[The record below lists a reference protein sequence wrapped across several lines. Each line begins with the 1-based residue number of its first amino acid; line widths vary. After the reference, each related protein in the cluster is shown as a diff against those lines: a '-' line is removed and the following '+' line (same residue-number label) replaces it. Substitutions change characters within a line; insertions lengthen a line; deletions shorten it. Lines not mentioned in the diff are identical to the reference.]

1 MTRLVNI
8 WSGPRNVSTA
18 LLYAFRERADT
29 TVVDEPLY
37 AAFLARNP
45 DVDHPGRDDVLAS
58 QPTDPA
64 EVVARLLGED
74 WPTPVVVAKQMAAHL
89 DGLDRAWLD
98 DAAANVVL
106 VRAPEPVVAS
116 YTEQV
121 SGAPVA
127 RMGAGLVDALGYP
140 GQAWLIDR
148 SLSRGERPLVLET
161 QRLLDD
167 PAGVLARLCELL
179 DLPFDDAMLSW
190 EAGPKP
196 QDGVWAPH
204 WYQRTHESTGFGRP
218 RRRDVDLPDH
228 LAEVAAT
235 ARPLYDR
242 IAAHAL

>member
-18 LLYAFRERADT
+18 LMYAFRQRADT

-37 AAFLARNP
+37 AAHLAANP
-45 DVDHPGRDDVLAS
+45 DLHHPGRDEVLAS
-58 QPTDPA
+58 QPTDPD
-64 EVVARLLGED
+64 EVVARLLADD

-89 DGLDRAWLD
+89 AGTDRGWLD

-121 SGAPVA
+121 SEPT
-127 RMGAGLVDALGYP
+127 VDDLGYP
-140 GQAWLIDR
+140 VQAWLVD
-148 SLSRGERPLVLET
+148 SALSRGERPLVLET
-161 QRLLDD
+161 TRLLDD

-190 EAGPKP
+190 DAGPKP
-196 QDGVWAPH
+196 EDGAWAPH
-204 WYQRTHESTGFGRP
+204 WYARTHASTGFARP
-218 RRRDVDLPDH
+218 RRRTIDLPDH
-228 LAEVAAT
+228 LAAVAAA